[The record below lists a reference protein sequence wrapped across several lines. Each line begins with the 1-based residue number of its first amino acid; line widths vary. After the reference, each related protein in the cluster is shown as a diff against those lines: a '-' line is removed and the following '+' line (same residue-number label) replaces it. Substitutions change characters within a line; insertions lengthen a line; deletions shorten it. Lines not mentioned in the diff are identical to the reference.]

1 LISSTR
7 FEGNKKVTETNELVK
22 HLHKRSRRRKNQMK
36 QNKTQVLRF
45 KVRKKEEE
53 ELRRVSV
60 SEKFDG
66 NNENVFPLWPVKFPP
81 FSFLSQFFFFFLL
94 LILILPPPPPPLDYT
109 HTVCIL
115 CTVCVCVV
123 GNCSNSPNSSYL
135 ERRAGPGRR
144 SRRPAH
150 RMTMRLPA
158 RSNRK
163 RNRKKKNRI

>member
-1 LISSTR
+1 MNLWNTCTKEVDEGKIKWNRTR
-7 FEGNKKVTETNELVK
+7 
-22 HLHKRSRRRKNQMK
+22 
-36 QNKTQVLRF
+36 QVLRF
-45 KVRKKEEE
+45 KVRKKEEEE

-81 FSFLSQFFFFFLL
+81 FSFLSQFFFFLFTT
-94 LILILPPPPPPLDYT
+94 YT
-109 HTVCIL
+109 NTTTTTTTTRLHTHSMNTMYC
-115 CTVCVCVV
+115 VCVCVV

>member
-1 LISSTR
+1 MNLWNTYTKEVDEGKIKWNRTRHKSSGSR
-7 FEGNKKVTETNELVK
+7 WEKKK
-22 HLHKRSRRRKNQMK
+22 KKKKNWGG
-36 QNKTQVLRF
+36 F
-45 KVRKKEEE
+45 PWVRNSTGITKMFF
-53 ELRRVSV
+53 L
-60 SEKFDG
+60 FG
-66 NNENVFPLWPVKFPP
+66 LLNFLP
-81 FSFLSQFFFFFLL
+81 FLSFLSSFFLLL
-94 LILILPPPPPPLDYT
+94 LILILPPPPPPPLDYT